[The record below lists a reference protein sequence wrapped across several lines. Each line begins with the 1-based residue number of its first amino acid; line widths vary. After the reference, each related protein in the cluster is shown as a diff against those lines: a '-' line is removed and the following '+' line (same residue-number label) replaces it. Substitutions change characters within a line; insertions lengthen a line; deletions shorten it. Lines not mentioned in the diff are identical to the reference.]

1 MDNNQLVEL
10 LKENIDKVLSPTGYK
25 HLLNRGNN
33 LIRYDVLNRM
43 FIECQYSK
51 AFDLKTYDEWLI
63 EGREIRSNQLPI
75 YIVVPKS
82 TTGYVDTQTGN
93 VIDTQEMD
101 LNVLEFGKA
110 LEYGIIKEVSDIQDI
125 KVIPV
130 YDIRQTKQTESTRY
144 SVLKPKLSPSK
155 ILKLTVNVTGCTIRR
170 TNKTAYSKKN
180 NILLVNKQP
189 YDRLAS
195 ILSQV
200 MAQYYMENKIK
211 DIISEIEPALLD
223 KMQEINS
230 LILNSLV
237 YAISTLLAI
246 DLNISFDDVE
256 NLDNDTLVSILN
268 IVDSIVM
275 DIINKLEFNKTTHS
289 LDITNN
295 IKKLKKAE
303 ALLDIMEANKINND
317 LKGM

>member
-10 LKENIDKVLSPTGYK
+10 LKENIDKVLSPAGYK

-43 FIECQYSK
+43 FIECQYNK

-63 EGREIRSNQLPI
+63 EGREIRGKQLPI
-75 YIVVPKS
+75 YIVIPKS

-110 LEYGIIKEVSDIQDI
+110 LEYGIIKEISDIQDI

-130 YDIRQTKQTESTRY
+130 YDIRQTKQAEGTGYR
-144 SVLKPKLSPSK
+144 VLKPKLNSSK
-155 ILKLTVNVTGCTIRR
+155 ILRLTVNVTGCTIKK

-180 NILLVNKQP
+180 NILLVSRQP
-189 YDRLAS
+189 YNRLAS
-195 ILSQV
+195 IISQV
-200 MAQYYMENKIK
+200 IAQYYMENKVEN
-211 DIISEIEPALLD
+211 IITELEPKLLD
-223 KMQEINS
+223 RLQELKELILKS
-230 LILNSLV
+230 LI

-246 DLNISFDDVE
+246 DINISFDEVE
-256 NLDNDTLVSILN
+256 NIDNDTLINILN
-268 IVDSIVM
+268 IVDSIAM
-275 DIINKLEFNKTTHS
+275 DIINKLEFNRTTQS
-289 LDITNN
+289 LDITSN

-303 ALLDIMEANKINND
+303 ALLDIMEANQINNN
-317 LKGM
+317 LRGM